1 MLNQLQIIIENN
13 TDKEF
18 NDLSLLNIDSLIK
31 SRLKFSLPE
40 LQDGT
45 PFLDFLADLKEP
57 KEVFILRYQYHC
69 DDSNNMDKQLCC
81 DFTIKYGEDIKT
93 YCFSSLRP
101 TEQQQIGIVDVAGER
116 VGLKLS
122 NDLDFVLGRITPKT
136 SVGLTF
142 FFSN

>member
-1 MLNQLQIIIENN
+1 MNQLQIIIENN

-31 SRLKFSLPE
+31 SELKFSLPE
-40 LQDGT
+40 LEDGT
-45 PFLDFLADLKEP
+45 PFLDFLADLKEQ

-69 DDSNNMDKQLCC
+69 EDSNNMDKQLRCG
-81 DFTIKYGEDIKT
+81 FTIKYGEDIKT
-93 YCFSSLRP
+93 YYFSSLRP
-101 TEQQQIGIVDVAGER
+101 NEQQQIGIVDVVGER

-122 NDLDFVLGRITPKT
+122 NDLDFVLERIMPKT
-136 SVGLTF
+136 SVGVTF